1 MGLMGKYKVMLERA
15 LAGVTT
21 TLWTSFGVSSRH
33 RCADL
38 EQNDGSKKAAEPSP
52 LGCLVDG
59 PEVCVPDLLTQSL
72 KLLSHLFSY
81 F

>member
-21 TLWTSFGVSSRH
+21 TLQISFGVSWRH
-33 RCADL
+33 RCADR
-38 EQNDGSKKAAEPSP
+38 DGSKKATEPSP
-52 LGCLVDG
+52 LGCCMAG
-59 PEVCVPDLLTQSL
+59 PEVRVPDLLTQSL
-72 KLLSHLFSY
+72 KLFSHLFSY

>member
-21 TLWTSFGVSSRH
+21 TLQTSFRRH

-38 EQNDGSKKAAEPSP
+38 DGSKKAAEPSL
-52 LGCLVDG
+52 LGCSMAG
-59 PEVCVPDLLTQSL
+59 PEVRVPDLLTQSL
-72 KLLSHLFSY
+72 KLLSRLFSY